1 MRIICVV
8 LLIFLTACVSKYKT
22 DSFTPPSQPLSKSDS
37 AYVMLARD
45 GAYGARTYPGS
56 GHTVSRL
63 LYGAILAHVSKAEL
77 ATRVE
82 SRDDAIAAARK
93 GGMSYVFDPVILNWE
108 DRATAWSGRP
118 DRITIRFSVW
128 DVATGKEFS
137 SSSERASRAIQRDG
151 NAAVGF
157 TGKHDSRTI

>member
-1 MRIICVV
+1 MRTICVV

-63 LYGAILAHVSKAEL
+63 LHNAILAHMSNAEL

-82 SRDDAIAAARK
+82 SLSVAISVARK
-93 GGMSYVFDPVILNWE
+93 GRDELRVRTRDPQLGG
-108 DRATAWSGRP
+108 SGNRMVWTSRP
-118 DRITIRFSVW
+118 H
-128 DVATGKEFS
+128 
-137 SSSERASRAIQRDG
+137 
-151 NAAVGF
+151 
-157 TGKHDSRTI
+157 HDSNRHMGRGDRQATLVVA